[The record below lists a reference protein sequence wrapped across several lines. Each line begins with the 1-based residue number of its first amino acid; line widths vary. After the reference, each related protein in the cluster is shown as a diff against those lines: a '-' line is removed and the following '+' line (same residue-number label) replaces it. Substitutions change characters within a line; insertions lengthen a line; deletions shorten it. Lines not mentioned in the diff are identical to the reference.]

1 MKIKTL
7 FAIISCVF
15 IFTAAKAQIS
25 TIGIGPELN
34 VPTGNSSNISSIG
47 TSGGLKAEFGLS
59 PKTGLTI
66 NAGITSFLG
75 RNYFGIRTPTE
86 TSAPLKGGFKYYT
99 SPNFYVEGQMGINIP
114 ITGNANT
121 GFVWSPGVGTY
132 LKLRNSDNLLDV
144 GLRYEG
150 WSSRRTITAISTTF
164 STFSFIG
171 LRVSYAFNLKQ

>member
-7 FAIISCVF
+7 LTLISCVF
-15 IFTAAKAQIS
+15 ILATAQAQVS

-47 TSGGLKAEFGLS
+47 GSLALKAEFGLS
-59 PKTGLTI
+59 PKMGLTI
-66 NAGITSFLG
+66 NGGITSFLG

-86 TSAPLKGGFKYYT
+86 TAFPLKGGFKYYT
-99 SPNFYVEGQMGINIP
+99 SPNFYVEGQLGANIP
-114 ITGNANT
+114 ISGNAKA
-121 GFVWSPGVGTY
+121 GFVWSPGIGTY
-132 LKLRNSDNLLDV
+132 LKLRNSDNFLDV

-150 WSSRRTITAISTTF
+150 WSSRRTITTTSTTF

-171 LRVSYAFNLKQ
+171 LRVAYAFNLAK